1 MVYSTSNEVTYVYNF
16 KINIKYQAAIASVIY
31 SFYSCR
37 VCNTPVQELPEH
49 VFEVDAE
56 SDSKTVS
63 HLLFLLYLILLDYI
77 LYHNLRPKKLIICFS
92 GTARV
97 TFNPQHKKY
106 QLAAIFVYVMVGWLN
121 SGAPTLD
128 IRHH

>member
-1 MVYSTSNEVTYVYNF
+1 M
-16 KINIKYQAAIASVIY
+16 KYRAAIASVIY

-63 HLLFLLYLILLDYI
+63 HLLFLLYLILLGYI
-77 LYHNLRPKKLIICFS
+77 IYHNNNDLQKINSMFLRHRPHHFQ
-92 GTARV
+92 
-97 TFNPQHKKY
+97 P
-106 QLAAIFVYVMVGWLN
+106 
-121 SGAPTLD
+121 PT
-128 IRHH
+128 